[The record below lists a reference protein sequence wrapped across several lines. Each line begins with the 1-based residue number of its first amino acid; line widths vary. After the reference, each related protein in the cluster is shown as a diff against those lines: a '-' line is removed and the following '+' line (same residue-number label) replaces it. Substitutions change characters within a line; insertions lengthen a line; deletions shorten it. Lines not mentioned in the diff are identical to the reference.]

1 MGLTTYDELEQRSPE
16 WYAARA
22 GIVTAS
28 MVGSLINAGIV
39 GPMKYGCEDCGAVP
53 DEPCRSK
60 ASKATK
66 YISTLHG
73 LRVAMAEE
81 VSEPLLTVADT
92 ETSRGWLLT
101 LAAERITGH
110 VEETPVTGAMQRGI
124 EDEPLARAHYAEHY
138 APVEEVGF
146 MVREDNGIRL
156 GFSPDGLVHDDGL
169 VEFKS
174 RLQKKQ
180 VDVFLRDE
188 VPAINYAQLQCGL
201 LVSGREWIDYCSFT
215 PGMPMYRKRVF
226 PDPSWVRAIT
236 SAVAD
241 AEERIEQIVTTYT
254 AATEGLPV
262 TEPRLD
268 LDDIVI

>member
-1 MGLTTYDELEQRSPE
+1 MTLHVWEELEQRSPE
-16 WYAARA
+16 WYAARE

-28 MVGSLINAGIV
+28 MVGSLINVGIV
-39 GPMKYGCEDCGAVP
+39 GAIGYECSDCGAQP

-60 ASKATK
+60 ASKTPKA
-66 YISTLHG
+66 ISTYHA
-73 LRVAMAEE
+73 LRTERAES
-81 VSEPLLTVADT
+81 VGVPLLTIADT

-156 GFSPDGLVHDDGL
+156 GYSPDGLVHHDGL

-226 PDPSWVRAIT
+226 PDPVWFRAIT
-236 SAVAD
+236 SAVAA

-262 TEPRLD
+262 TEPRPD
-268 LDDIVI
+268 LDDIQI

>member
-28 MVGSLINAGIV
+28 MVGSLINVGIV
-39 GPMKYGCEDCGAVP
+39 GAIGYECSDCGAMP

-60 ASKATK
+60 ASKTPKA
-66 YISTLHG
+66 ISTFHSP
-73 LRVAMAEE
+73 RAERAE
-81 VSEPLLTVADT
+81 SAGVPLLTVADT
-92 ETSRGWLLT
+92 ETSRGWSLT

-156 GFSPDGLVHDDGL
+156 GFSPDGLVNHDGL

-180 VDVFLRDE
+180 VEVFLRDE
-188 VPAINYAQLQCGL
+188 VPAVNYAQLQCGL

-226 PDPSWVRAIT
+226 PDPAWFRAIT

-241 AEERIEQIVTTYT
+241 AEERIEQTVAAYT

-262 TEPRLD
+262 TEPRMD

>member
-53 DEPCRSK
+53 DEPCKSK

-73 LRVAMAEE
+73 LRAAMAEE

-124 EDEPLARAHYAEHY
+124 EDEPLARDHYAEHY

-156 GFSPDGLVHDDGL
+156 GFSPDGLVNHDGL

-180 VDVFLRDE
+180 VEVFLRDE
-188 VPAINYAQLQCGL
+188 VPAVNYAQLQCGL

-226 PDPSWVRAIT
+226 PDPSWFRAIT